1 MGTNFYYKIPIHKRK
16 VEELKNLITEEPDF
30 TELLNKIEEIT
41 KNNSIHLGKRSA
53 GWQFLWDYHDGR
65 FYKDNLNS
73 IKEFINTSEGYIENE
88 YGEKF
93 TSDEFFD
100 DEIKAC
106 LYKDK
111 THCDIKAYQKN
122 HPNESFYYNPN
133 DVEYISIDGL
143 RFSTSENF
151 S

>member
-30 TELLNKIEEIT
+30 TELLNEIEEIT
-41 KNNSIHLGKRSA
+41 KNNSIHLGKRSY
-53 GWQFLWDYHDGR
+53 GWQFLWDYHNGR

-73 IKEFINTSEGYIENE
+73 IKEFIATSGGYIENE
-88 YGEKF
+88 YGDKF
-93 TSDEFFD
+93 TLDQFFN

-106 LYKDK
+106 LYKDEN
-111 THCDIKAYQKN
+111 HYDAKAYQET
-122 HPNESFYYNPN
+122 HPEESQYYNSN
-133 DVEYISIDGL
+133 DIEHISTDGL
-143 RFSTSENF
+143 RFSTFENF